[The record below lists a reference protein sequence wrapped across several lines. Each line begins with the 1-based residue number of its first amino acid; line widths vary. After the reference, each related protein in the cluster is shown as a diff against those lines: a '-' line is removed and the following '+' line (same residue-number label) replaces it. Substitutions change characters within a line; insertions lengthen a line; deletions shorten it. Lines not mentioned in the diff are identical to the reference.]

1 MWRAGLPGWAPT
13 FPHNSTLEVRCEFR
27 PLRQMK
33 AISPGVFYSLQALHC
48 CCIGLQTHHSRAPR
62 HYLAALPRCSPM
74 LPNVGALCLFR
85 FPLCRQ
91 SRPQRLVHPDDSMT
105 DRRDTRCLPTAN
117 PYSGACVRSSRGFN
131 LSLPSTPLPSPTF
144 SCYDQAPRSLGPAQ
158 SMDLVSEAMKKD
170 LLNSVMAAAAEP
182 GVAKLDRNWRGAA
195 SLQLGV
201 QSIATPP
208 MDNSF
213 KGLSR
218 VATPT
223 VPRDDHPYMRE
234 ALAVARPHHMMTI
247 EGARHNFLDDSRSRW
262 ASVSRSGTPMTTSM
276 STHGSCTSLASLA
289 PSPPLHASVPAIL
302 YSKELDG
309 QTSPRS
315 PAPLVLPPA
324 IFPDGRQMV
333 CSPDHEEDD
342 CDEEGDESMSAPTPR
357 LVRDALPHPGHSP
370 PQRLIVIPGAST
382 ALPNSTQ
389 PPDTSE
395 IRTWTWANLAAAH
408 PCKTRAPLTPR
419 SHPLLPFSAAPFS
432 PLLAVA
438 PLRSGC
444 ADGLMLLSC
453 TATVLDRLADRSYV
467 APPPPKR
474 SRHE

>member
-1 MWRAGLPGWAPT
+1 
-13 FPHNSTLEVRCEFR
+13 
-27 PLRQMK
+27 MK
-33 AISPGVFYSLQALHC
+33 AISGLARSFYSLQALHC
-48 CCIGLQTHHSRAPR
+48 ACIVLHWAADAPESGPATLSRG
-62 HYLAALPRCSPM
+62 LPRCSPM
-74 LPNVGALCLFR
+74 LLNVGALCFFR

-105 DRRDTRCLPTAN
+105 ARDTRCLPTAN

-131 LSLPSTPLPSPTF
+131 LSLPSTPLPSPTV
-144 SCYDQAPRSLGPAQ
+144 SCYNQAPRSLGPAQ

-201 QSIATPP
+201 SIATPP

-247 EGARHNFLDDSRSRW
+247 EGARHNILDESQSRW

-289 PSPPLHASVPAIL
+289 ASPPLHASVPAIL

-315 PAPLVLPPA
+315 PAPPA
-324 IFPDGRQMV
+324 TTAPRRMAAFQSIF
-333 CSPDHEEDD
+333 
-342 CDEEGDESMSAPTPR
+342 
-357 LVRDALPHPGHSP
+357 
-370 PQRLIVIPGAST
+370 
-382 ALPNSTQ
+382 
-389 PPDTSE
+389 
-395 IRTWTWANLAAAH
+395 
-408 PCKTRAPLTPR
+408 
-419 SHPLLPFSAAPFS
+419 
-432 PLLAVA
+432 
-438 PLRSGC
+438 
-444 ADGLMLLSC
+444 
-453 TATVLDRLADRSYV
+453 
-467 APPPPKR
+467 
-474 SRHE
+474 

>member
-1 MWRAGLPGWAPT
+1 
-13 FPHNSTLEVRCEFR
+13 
-27 PLRQMK
+27 
-33 AISPGVFYSLQALHC
+33 
-48 CCIGLQTHHSRAPR
+48 
-62 HYLAALPRCSPM
+62 
-74 LPNVGALCLFR
+74 
-85 FPLCRQ
+85 
-91 SRPQRLVHPDDSMT
+91 MT
-105 DRRDTRCLPTAN
+105 ARDTRCLPTAN

-131 LSLPSTPLPSPTF
+131 LSLPSTPLPSPTV
-144 SCYDQAPRSLGPAQ
+144 SCYNQAPRSLGPAQ

-201 QSIATPP
+201 SIATPP

-247 EGARHNFLDDSRSRW
+247 EGARHNILDESQSRW

-289 PSPPLHASVPAIL
+289 ASPPLHASVPAIL

-342 CDEEGDESMSAPTPR
+342 CDEEGDESMPAPTPR

-370 PQRLIVIPGAST
+370 PQWLIVIPGASP
-382 ALPNSTQ
+382 ALPN
-389 PPDTSE
+389 
-395 IRTWTWANLAAAH
+395 I
-408 PCKTRAPLTPR
+408 
-419 SHPLLPFSAAPFS
+419 
-432 PLLAVA
+432 A

-453 TATVLDRLADRSYV
+453 TATVLDRMADRSYV
-467 APPPPKR
+467 APPPAKR